1 LNTALAAEQ
10 ECVPDVFV
18 WSAKYE
24 TGIEIVDT
32 QHHGLVDLINRIGTV
47 HREAAP
53 VSVLEQV
60 LDELAAY
67 ARDHFATEHRLM
79 HEAGLDQAYVSD
91 HVATHGSFVKQLG
104 LMRGFLQNSPQALL
118 PGLLRYL
125 ITWLA
130 EHILVEDQAM
140 AWQVRSVADGM
151 SAEAAKAWA
160 SGRANPGHDALVEAM
175 HRMYAELAQ
184 RNVEIERTNARL
196 LEREHQLERARR
208 ELATF
213 NAGLGQRV
221 AQRTAEVYEAQLR
234 LQQEYD
240 AQRSLAKQLDRT
252 RRELEARAA
261 GSLSDEFIDG
271 MAKELDEIEQQVAGS
286 TSEMR
291 DPERALA
298 SIGRLRDAI
307 ATVRSFS

>member
-1 LNTALAAEQ
+1 MDTALAPDQ
-10 ECVPDVFV
+10 ECMVDVFV

-24 TGIEIVDT
+24 TGIELVDA

-47 HREAAP
+47 HRDSAP
-53 VSVLEQV
+53 VSVREQV
-60 LDELAAY
+60 LDELAEY
-67 ARDHFATEHRLM
+67 ARSHFATEHRLM
-79 HEAGLDQAYVSD
+79 RDAGLDQGFIHD
-91 HVATHGSFVKQLG
+91 HVAMHGSFVKQLG
-104 LMRGFLQNSPQALL
+104 LMRACLHNSPKTLL

-140 AWQVRSVADGM
+140 ALQVRAIAGGM

-160 SGRANPGHDALVEAM
+160 NGKANPSHDALVEAM

-184 RNVEIERTNARL
+184 RNAEMERTNAKL
-196 LEREHQLERARR
+196 LEREHQLEHARR

-240 AQRSLAKQLDRT
+240 AQRSLTHQLERT
-252 RRELEARAA
+252 RRELEARTT
-261 GSLSDEFIDG
+261 GLQSPEFFDD
-271 MAKELDEIEQQVAGS
+271 MSKQLDEIEQQLVG
-286 TSEMR
+286 TSSETR
-291 DPERALA
+291 DAERALA
-298 SIGRLRDAI
+298 SIRRLRDAI
-307 ATVRSFS
+307 ASLRLAG

>member
-1 LNTALAAEQ
+1 MNTALAADF

-24 TGIEIVDT
+24 TGIKIVDV
-32 QHHGLVDLINRIGTV
+32 QHHGLVDLINRVGTV

-53 VSVLEQV
+53 MPVLEQV

-79 HEAGLDQAYVSD
+79 REAGIDEGFVSD
-91 HVATHGSFVKQLG
+91 HVAMHASFVKQLG

-125 ITWLA
+125 ISWLA

-140 AWQVRSVADGM
+140 AWQVRAVGDGM
-151 SAEAAKAWA
+151 SAEAARAWA
-160 SGRANPGHDALVEAM
+160 SGKANPSHDALVEAM

-184 RNVEIERTNARL
+184 RNVEIERANARL

-252 RRELEARAA
+252 RRELEARAVGA
-261 GSLSDEFIDG
+261 LSDEFIDG
-271 MAKELDEIEQQVAGS
+271 MSKELDDIEQQICGP
-286 TSEMR
+286 TCELR
-291 DPERALA
+291 DPGRALA
-298 SIGRLRDAI
+298 SIKRLREAI
-307 ATVRSFS
+307 ATVRSLG